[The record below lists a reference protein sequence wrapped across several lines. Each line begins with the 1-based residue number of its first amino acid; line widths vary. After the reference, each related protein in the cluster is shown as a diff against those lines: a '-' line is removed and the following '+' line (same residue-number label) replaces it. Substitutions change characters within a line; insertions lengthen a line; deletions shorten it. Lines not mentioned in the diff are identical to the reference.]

1 MLIPSISDP
10 VNFTLAQVLMCMD
23 VLVAEEF
30 TEDVFGLIVV
40 SFSTLTNVSNQRR
53 TMSDHSHVY
62 NSGI

>member
-1 MLIPSISDP
+1 
-10 VNFTLAQVLMCMD
+10 MCMD